1 MMGFMDTINSDFT
14 QHRQALLL
22 VTLRKVLKPF
32 VRLLLAHGITYTQLL
47 EELKRSFVQ
56 VADEEFVIDG
66 KRQTDSRITLLTGVH
81 RKDVHRIREENTL
94 DITPKA
100 SFNAQ
105 IIGQWIGNS
114 RFLDDEGQPK
124 ALPRLNTSEEES
136 FETLV
141 SSVSKDFRARPVYD
155 EWLKQGM
162 IRLLEDGKVTLNTEA
177 FIPKQDLEQQLFYL
191 GMNIHDHLAAT
202 VHNVTV
208 DQPKMLER
216 CVYYEDYTAEQIDK
230 IHQLVKQNGMK
241 FLKSIN
247 QTSLNMKNDPVES
260 PIDAPKY
267 RMNTGIYFYYEPLNL
282 YDGKIMQSEKT
293 LTHSK

>member
-1 MMGFMDTINSDFT
+1 MMNFMETIQSDFT

-56 VADEEFVIDG
+56 VADEEFIIDG

-81 RKDVHRIREENTL
+81 RKDVHRIREENAP
-94 DITPKA
+94 DMTPKT

-124 ALPRLNTSEEES
+124 ALPRLNTSEDES

-141 SSVSKDFRARPVYD
+141 ASVSKDFRARPVYD

-216 CVYYEDYTAEQIDK
+216 CVYYEDYTTEQIDK

-247 QTSLNMKNDPVES
+247 QTALNIKNDAAAA

-267 RMNTGIYFYYEPLNL
+267 RMNTGVYFYYEPLNKN
-282 YDGKIMQSEKT
+282 DKKDNT
-293 LTHSK
+293 K

>member
-1 MMGFMDTINSDFT
+1 MDNVNSDFS

-81 RKDVHRIREENTL
+81 RKDVHRIREENTP

-124 ALPRLNTSEEES
+124 ALSRLNTLEDEES

-141 SSVSKDFRARPVYD
+141 ASVSKDFRARPVYD
-155 EWLKQGM
+155 EWLKQGI
-162 IRLLEDGKVTLNTEA
+162 IRQLEDGKVTLNTEA

-208 DQPKMLER
+208 EQPKMLER
-216 CVYYEDYTAEQIDK
+216 CVYYEDYTVEQIDK

-267 RMNTGIYFYYEPLNL
+267 RMNTGIYFYYEPLNKNEENE
-282 YDGKIMQSEKT
+282 YIKTEKSV
-293 LTHSK
+293 THKK